1 MSTQPLATQVVE
13 PEELFDPE
21 IQSFFHDCSKKL
33 DTHHDRYERIV
44 KLSRDITI
52 ESKRIIFLL
61 HRVQDEASKVKLT
74 HEAEGKL
81 QLVVNS
87 SWNRLAKE
95 LVGQDTHHYLRGYS
109 PGLQEFIEAISFLQ
123 FIRDGSLIT
132 LEEVQSKLSYAED
145 LKVPVPVYEYL
156 LGIADLTG
164 ELMRLC
170 INAVGRGETQLVFN
184 TCLSLRKVHEA
195 LSSLNLGFQRELKR
209 KLQVSRQSLQKVETA
224 CYTVQVR
231 GSEIPKELLAAK
243 AVLSDDNPTWNE
255 DYD

>member
-1 MSTQPLATQVVE
+1 MSTQPLATQIVE
-13 PEELFDPE
+13 PEESFDPE
-21 IQSFFHDCSKKL
+21 ILSFFHDCSKKL

-61 HRVQDEASKVKLT
+61 HRVQDDASKLKLT
-74 HEAEGKL
+74 NEAEGKL

-95 LVGQDTHHYLRGYS
+95 LVGQDPHHYLRGYS

-132 LEEVQSKLSYAED
+132 LEEVQSKLIYAED

-184 TCLSLRKVHEA
+184 TCSSLREVHEA

-209 KLQVSRQSLQKVETA
+209 KLQVSRQSLKKVETA
-224 CYTVQVR
+224 CYTVRVR

-255 DYD
+255 EYD